1 MMMRVKKKA
10 GKIVQAFQLGKKDKL
25 EEQLIAQGKLRCAGE
40 EYEVFSRES
49 LAGQQK
55 GEKACTG
62 DYVKFDEGG
71 YPYPNT
77 KEFFE
82 KNHRQIGKNLYEQFS
97 RPLWAWKF
105 IENEEWSKEIQF
117 LKEKKGLLINEAS
130 YEEYMKAP
138 LWGTVLTANKDAVII
153 FYKIE
158 RDTKGEILDEEFN
171 FCAWE
176 EFQKTYDVL
185 EVTDES
191 SVIF

>member
-1 MMMRVKKKA
+1 MMMRIKKKA

-25 EEQLIAQGKLRCAGE
+25 EAQLIAQGKLRCVE
-40 EYEVFSRES
+40 DRYEVFSRES
-49 LAGQQK
+49 LAGKQK
-55 GEKACTG
+55 GEKACVG
-62 DYVKFDEGG
+62 DYIKFDEGG

-82 KNHRQIGKNLYEQFS
+82 RNHHQIGENLYEQFS

-105 IENEEWSKEIQF
+105 IESEEWSKEVLF

-158 RDTKGEILDEEFN
+158 CDTKGEILDEEFN

-185 EVTDES
+185 D
-191 SVIF
+191 